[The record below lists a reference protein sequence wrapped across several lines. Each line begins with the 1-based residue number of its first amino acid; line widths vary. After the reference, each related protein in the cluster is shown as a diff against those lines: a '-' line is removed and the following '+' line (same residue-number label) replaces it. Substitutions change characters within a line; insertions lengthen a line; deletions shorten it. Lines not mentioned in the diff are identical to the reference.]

1 MNVDRFGG
9 YVWIWRMLTLLVP
22 LPISAV
28 ADPAGKIPRAGLIV
42 MAIGWLPQPALPTAV
57 HP

>member
-1 MNVDRFGG
+1 MNVDGFGG

-28 ADPAGKIPRAGLIV
+28 AGTRE
-42 MAIGWLPQPALPTAV
+42 
-57 HP
+57 